1 MRSIEEQEH
10 RASVEAVRRRREER
24 LRDPEGWLS
33 LVGLHWL
40 HEGDNRFGTDPAG
53 EIPLAAQSGPLP
65 ALAGRITVNQGRVTA
80 SAEPGAGVT
89 VAEGPLPDGTEL
101 VDDSEDDPTVLALGS
116 LRFYLV
122 RRGERLGIRVKDGAA
137 PAIKAFDGLDYFPI
151 DPRWRLDARLEA
163 APPGTTIPIPDIL
176 GDINAEDS
184 PGVVSFDFD
193 GQVHQLKALEAQ
205 PGHLWLIF
213 GDATNG
219 NETYG
224 GGRFLVT
231 GPVQPDD
238 TVEVDFNLTYSPPC
252 VFSPYATCPLPP
264 EGNRLPMRIEAGEK
278 MYRGGHEAPD

>member
-1 MRSIEEQEH
+1 MSIEEQGH
-10 RASVEAVRRRREER
+10 RASVEAVRRRREQR

-40 HEGDNRFGTDPAG
+40 HEGENRFGTDPAG
-53 EIPLAAQSGPLP
+53 EIPLAAQAGPLP

-80 SAEPGAGVT
+80 SAEPGGGVT

-151 DPRWRLDARLEA
+151 DPKWRLDARLEA
-163 APPGTTIPIPDIL
+163 APPRTTIPVPDIL
-176 GDINAEDS
+176 GDINSEDS
-184 PGVVSFDFD
+184 PGDVAFELDGVV
-193 GQVHQLKALEAQ
+193 HRLKALEAQ

-219 NETYG
+219 EETYG

-238 TVEVDFNLTYSPPC
+238 SVELDFNLTYNPPC
-252 VFSPYATCPLPP
+252 VFSAYATCPLPP

-278 MYRGGHEAPD
+278 MYRGGQEAPA

>member
-1 MRSIEEQEH
+1 MSIEAQEH
-10 RASVEAVRRRREER
+10 RASVEAVRQRREER

-40 HEGDNRFGTDPAG
+40 HEGENRFGTDPAG

-80 SAEPGAGVT
+80 SADPGGGVT
-89 VAEGPLPDGTEL
+89 VAESPLPDGTEL

-122 RRGERLGIRVKDGAA
+122 RRGERLGIRIKDRAA
-137 PAIKAFDGLDYFPI
+137 PAIAAFGGLDYFPI
-151 DPRWRLDARLEA
+151 NPGWRLEARLEPA
-163 APPGTTIPIPDIL
+163 LPGTTIPVPDIL
-176 GDINAEDS
+176 GDVNPDDS
-184 PGVVSFDFD
+184 PGVVAFAID
-193 GQVHQLKALEAQ
+193 GEVHRLNALEAQ

-213 GDATNG
+213 ADSTNG
-219 NETYG
+219 EETYG

-238 TVEVDFNLTYSPPC
+238 SVELDFNLTYNPPC
-252 VFSPYATCPLPP
+252 VFSAYATCPLPP

-278 MYRGGHEAPD
+278 MYGPGNPR

>member
-1 MRSIEEQEH
+1 MSIEEQGH
-10 RASVEAVRRRREER
+10 RASVEAVRRRREQR

-40 HEGDNRFGTDPAG
+40 HEGENRFGTDPAG
-53 EIPLAAQSGPLP
+53 EIPLAAQAGPLP

-80 SAEPGAGVT
+80 SAEPGGGVT
-89 VAEGPLPDGTEL
+89 VADGPLPDGTEL

-122 RRGERLGIRVKDGAA
+122 RRGERLGIRVKDRAA

-151 DPRWRLDARLEA
+151 DPKRRLDARLEA
-163 APPGTTIPIPDIL
+163 APPRMTIPVPDIL
-176 GDINAEDS
+176 GDVNAEDS
-184 PGVVSFDFD
+184 PGDVAFGLDGVV
-193 GQVHQLKALEAQ
+193 HRLKALEAQ

-219 NETYG
+219 EETYG

-238 TVEVDFNLTYSPPC
+238 SVELDFNLTYNPPC
-252 VFSPYATCPLPP
+252 VFSAYATCPLPP

-278 MYRGGHEAPD
+278 MYRGGQEAPA

>member
-1 MRSIEEQEH
+1 MTSEEH
-10 RASVEAVRRRREER
+10 RASIEAVRRRREQR

-40 HEGDNRFGTDPAG
+40 HEGENRFGTDPAN
-53 EIPLAAQSGPLP
+53 EVTLAAQSGQLP
-65 ALAGRITVNQGRVTA
+65 ALAGRLTVNEGHVTA

-89 VAEGPLPDGTEL
+89 VAEGPLADGTEL
-101 VDDSEDDPTVLALGS
+101 VDDSEDHPTVLALGS

-137 PAIKAFDGLDYFPI
+137 PAIKAFNGLDYFPI
-151 DPRWRLDARLEA
+151 DPKWRLDARLEA
-163 APPGTTIPIPDIL
+163 APPGTTILVPGIL

-184 PGVVSFDFD
+184 PGVVSFEFD
-193 GQVHQLKALEAQ
+193 GQVYKLKALEAQ

-213 GDATNG
+213 GDETNG

-238 TVEVDFNLTYSPPC
+238 SLEVDFNLTYSPPC
-252 VFSPYATCPLPP
+252 AFSSYATCPLPP
-264 EGNRLPMRIEAGEK
+264 EGNRLPLRIEGGEK
-278 MYRGGHEAPD
+278 MYGPGQRPPG

>member
-1 MRSIEEQEH
+1 MSIEEQEH
-10 RASVEAVRRRREER
+10 RASVEAVRQRREER

-40 HEGDNRFGTDPAG
+40 HEGENRFGTDPAG

-122 RRGERLGIRVKDGAA
+122 RRGERLGIRMKDREA
-137 PAIKAFDGLDYFPI
+137 PAIAAFGGLDYFPI
-151 DPRWRLDARLEA
+151 DPGWRLEARLEPA
-163 APPGTTIPIPDIL
+163 RPGTTIPVPDIL
-176 GDINAEDS
+176 GDVTADDS
-184 PGVVSFDFD
+184 PGDVAFELDEE
-193 GQVHQLKALEAQ
+193 VHRLKALEAQ

-213 GDATNG
+213 GDTTNG

-238 TVEVDFNLTYSPPC
+238 SVEVDFNLTYNPPC
-252 VFSPYATCPLPP
+252 VFSTYATCPLPP
-264 EGNRLPMRIEAGEK
+264 EGNRLPMRVEAGEK
-278 MYRGGHEAPD
+278 MYGSGQPPLV

>member
-1 MRSIEEQEH
+1 MSIEEQEH

-40 HEGDNRFGTDPAG
+40 HEGENRFGTDPAG

-65 ALAGRITVNQGRVTA
+65 AIAGRITVSQGRVTA
-80 SAEPGAGVT
+80 SAELGSGVT

-137 PAIKAFDGLDYFPI
+137 PAIASFTGLDYFPI
-151 DPRWRLDARLEA
+151 DPGWRLAARLEP
-163 APPGTTIPIPDIL
+163 APPGTTIPVPDIL
-176 GDINAEDS
+176 GDVNAEDS
-184 PGVVSFDFD
+184 PGDVAFELDGVV
-193 GQVHQLKALEAQ
+193 HRLKALEAQ

-219 NETYG
+219 EETYG

-238 TVEVDFNLTYSPPC
+238 SVEVDFNLTYSPPC

-264 EGNRLPMRIEAGEK
+264 EGNRLPMRVEAGEK
-278 MYRGGHEAPD
+278 MYGPGQPPLV